1 MIAVYGLSCVLYHL
15 GSNVL
20 ESNLKSRAELGTWN
34 GLSTAQTL
42 QGVCI
47 LVR

>member
-1 MIAVYGLSCVLYHL
+1 MLAVYGLSCVLYHL

-20 ESNLKSRAELGTWN
+20 ESNLESRAELGTWN
-34 GLSTAQTL
+34 GPSTAQGL

-47 LVR
+47 LAR